1 MHNTSRSDVLPNSHI
16 RYGQLVE
23 HNLSCKLVSYYIE
36 IEPSADD
43 QQCSSSHFVNIT
55 KGSSHLLI
63 ATNGSLSLTN
73 RLYKPACKSHFS
85 FPRCAIVFCLH
96 FFFKKLWLKTVSFN
110 QSCSFLMS
118 HWNKVSFFSTLK
130 GFHVSKCRHTWGSAQ
145 SVNC

>member
-85 FPRCAIVFCLH
+85 FPRCAIVFFQCSAITNIQTCGCGCLL
-96 FFFKKLWLKTVSFN
+96 FFFKE
-110 QSCSFLMS
+110 
-118 HWNKVSFFSTLK
+118 TLIK
-130 GFHVSKCRHTWGSAQ
+130 
-145 SVNC
+145 NCIF